1 MKPYVTQGILL
12 VFLSTFLTATGQVLW
27 KIGSKT
33 LEVGAISFFTN
44 IPVLLGI
51 FCYVIAVVL
60 LILALTKEDLSVVY
74 PIYSASYIWVL
85 LASAYLLK
93 EEIHLLN
100 IVGIVL
106 ILVGIGLLTKGTRKE
121 GRREERKPG
130 KEQKTQVMAS

>member
-1 MKPYVTQGILL
+1 
-12 VFLSTFLTATGQVLW
+12 
-27 KIGSKT
+27 
-33 LEVGAISFFTN
+33 
-44 IPVLLGI
+44 
-51 FCYVIAVVL
+51 VL